1 MNIYVGNLSS
11 EITEDELKREFT
23 AFGQVNSVNIVNN
36 TRGGRT
42 TVYGYIEMASV
53 AEGESAINS
62 LSGKLVRGRAINV
75 IKALPLSPKR
85 NKKQHRGLSALSA
98 ERLSKKI

>member
-11 EITEDELKREFT
+11 EITEDELKREFS

-42 TVYGYIEMASV
+42 TVYGYIEMPSV
-53 AEGESAINS
+53 ADGESAINS
-62 LSGKLVRGRAINV
+62 LSGKMMRGRAINV

-85 NKKQHRGLSALSA
+85 NRQSHRA
-98 ERLSKKI
+98 LSKKA

>member
-11 EITEDELKREFT
+11 EVTEDELKQEFT

-36 TRGGRT
+36 ARGGRT
-42 TVYGYIEMASV
+42 TVYGYIEMPSV

-62 LSGKLVRGRAINV
+62 LSGKLMRGRAINV

-85 NKKQHRGLSALSA
+85 NKKQHRA
-98 ERLSKKI
+98 LSKKI